1 MEFTKSKGSVM
12 PRAGQIGT
20 PQMWVN
26 GKTGDNLR
34 RASRPVVTEG
44 EAVRGDRNYHEGESS
59 ISWSLKGSL
68 AVFNNLSYIKVVSGK
83 RK

>member
-12 PRAGQIGT
+12 PRAGQIST

-26 GKTGDNLR
+26 GKTDDNSK
-34 RASRPVVTEG
+34 RASRPVVREG
-44 EAVRGDRNYHEGESS
+44 EAVRGDRNYPEGESC
-59 ISWSLKGSL
+59 ISWILKGSL
-68 AVFNNLSYIKVVSGK
+68 AVFNNLSYIKVISGK